1 MYSISFVES
10 ARKEFRQLSDEDRHR
25 VIAVLERIR
34 VKPHSLALRLS
45 GSRAYRLRVGRLR
58 VIADIIEEKQEIVV
72 LKIGNRESVYLP

>member
-1 MYSISFVES
+1 MYSIGFVES
-10 ARKEFRQLSDEDRHR
+10 ARKEFRQLSDDDQRR

-34 VKPHSLALRLS
+34 VRPHSFTLRLS

-58 VIADIIEEKQEIVV
+58 VIADIIEEKQEIIV